1 MNDGGATKR
10 RADLMFDKILDLTQV
25 KSVTVGGVEIP
36 MP

>member
-1 MNDGGATKR
+1 MEEPPN
-10 RADLMFDKILDLTQV
+10 ADLMFDKILDLTQV